1 MNHDWLFFNGRIL
14 YNRVYKKERTLVK
27 LKVGVNMITK
37 DMIRKLIEISDI
49 KRYYLTDIID
59 LLKKEVRIIQG
70 DDYLVNSDILHEK
83 FKMEDMVLKLDMEF
97 VDTLDE
103 IKENEGIT
111 SLIELDKHTYPN
123 LYDLKMVVEDIS
135 GLEGEIEEIQSKLKK
150 LKIDK
155 IGEGKAIKTTATLKV
170 ASSVYKK
177 NNI

>member
-1 MNHDWLFFNGRIL
+1 
-14 YNRVYKKERTLVK
+14 
-27 LKVGVNMITK
+27 MITK

-70 DDYLVNSDILHEK
+70 DDYLVNYDILHEK
-83 FKMEDMVLKLDMEF
+83 FKMEEMVLKLDVEF
-97 VDTLDE
+97 VQTLDE
-103 IKENEGIT
+103 IKDSEGIT

-135 GLEGEIEEIQSKLKK
+135 ILEGEIEEIQSKLKK

-155 IGEGKAIKTTATLKV
+155 MGEGRAIKTTATLKA
-170 ASSVYKK
+170 ASSIYKK